1 MAKFPIKGTNT
12 LEFMSMFALAIEG
25 KVDLLSPTCFPHI
38 SLVDISLNVQS
49 KLQSIKQKKTLVSCI
64 KNCYYI

>member
-49 KLQSIKQKKTLVSCI
+49 KLQSIK
-64 KNCYYI
+64 